1 MKIFD
6 PAVYIEEYDGMKI
19 MKNIEKAART
29 CYKSEANISEDSYKR
44 IIINCIKS
52 GHESVI
58 EHEKISVK
66 VFGDLSLMQDIPGH
80 RLASFSNESTRY
92 CNYGKNKY
100 ENQLRIIKQPHFEK
114 GTKLYEEWE
123 KSMKIIEESYVK
135 MSNMGGKPDQLRML
149 LSLST
154 IGEMNMTCNIREW
167 RYILRR
173 HCSASYGH
181 PPARQIFIPL
191 LLKFKEDMPELFSDI
206 EYDEEFPKEKYA
218 KILPLD
224 KYQ

>member
-44 IIINCIKS
+44 IITNCIKS

-92 CNYGKNKY
+92 CNYGKDKY

-123 KSMKIIEESYVK
+123 KCMKTIEESYVK
-135 MSNMGGKPDQLRML
+135 MSNMGGKPDQLRMI

-181 PPARQIFIPL
+181 PSARQVFIPL

>member
-6 PAVYIEEYDGMKI
+6 PAVYIEKYDGMKI

-44 IIINCIKS
+44 IITNCLKS
-52 GHESVI
+52 GHESII

-100 ENQLRIIKQPHFEK
+100 ENQLRMIIP
-114 GTKLYEEWE
+114 Y
-123 KSMKIIEESYVK
+123 
-135 MSNMGGKPDQLRML
+135 
-149 LSLST
+149 ST
-154 IGEMNMTCNIREW
+154 ALEMNLTCNIREW
-167 RYILRR
+167 RHLLSLRTTF
-173 HCSASYGH
+173 HVH
-181 PPARQIFIPL
+181 PSIRQLLIPVL
-191 LLKFKEDMPELFSDI
+191 VKFKQDMPELFADI
-206 EYDEEFPKEKYA
+206 EYDTEFPKEKYA
-218 KILPLD
+218 KVLPL
-224 KYQ
+224 QII